1 MVSKKE
7 ASRHSPSICQ
17 WCLQSLDFAI
27 GWNKTCQE
35 GLEMGEH
42 NYISKCEIK
51 KFWVLSFVWI
61 DSEKKKNPTATY
73 FFFTRE
79 QLKKVACY
87 DLWSSLIYRLEKFSG
102 VDMKEVNDASLYR
115 LGSQAG
121 RQNALRMKSQNI
133 IMWVERLYLR
143 NKHIFLQR
151 NFPDFWG
158 KFGIF
163 PVSLTPL
170 PLVWRGHRCVPF
182 LYQ

>member
-1 MVSKKE
+1 MPRRLRNGWAQLHIQMRDKE
-7 ASRHSPSICQ
+7 ILSSEF
-17 WCLQSLDFAI
+17 CLDRFR
-27 GWNKTCQE
+27 E
-35 GLEMGEH
+35 
-42 NYISKCEIK
+42 
-51 KFWVLSFVWI
+51 
-61 DSEKKKNPTATY
+61 KKNPTATY

-102 VDMKEVNDASLYR
+102 VYMKEVNDASLYR